1 MEWGIWWNPNKV
13 PKAVDRDAIVCVYLR
28 EILNPMKFDVA
39 CENHLQYFSVN
50 GQMTPFYVMP
60 DNVYAVDSGGTLF
73 KIPRTKKGA
82 SDYFDTDEVVE
93 VNYGSVNEK
102 EGELIRTINQFLIL
116 ETERQMKYFKKPVKM
131 GRPRKKK

>member
-1 MEWGIWWNPNKV
+1 M
-13 PKAVDRDAIVCVYLR
+13 PKAVDRDAIVSGNLR
-28 EILNPMKFDVA
+28 EILNPMKFDVV

-60 DNVYAVDSGGTLF
+60 DDVYAVDSAGTLF

-82 SDYFDTDEVVE
+82 SNYFDTDEVVE
-93 VNYGSVNEK
+93 VNYGFVTCEK

-116 ETERQMKYFKKPVKM
+116 ETERQMKYFKRPVKM